1 MTSTIEPNT
10 DGTAVVVGTGVGGV
24 RTALGLRE
32 QGFRGRIVL
41 LGAESQL
48 PYDRPPLSK
57 QFLSGE
63 WDAERLSLLT
73 ESAAHEARIE
83 LWPGTAARGLD
94 VHGGRVLLDG
104 GQSLAFDH
112 CVIAT
117 GCRARPAP
125 WHVES
130 GLHVIRELADS
141 AALRRDL
148 SAGGPV
154 VIVGGGFIGMEAAA
168 TAVLLGL
175 PVTVVDPDPMPL
187 ARSVG
192 PEIAALLTDVHV
204 RHGVVARFGVGVED
218 VRGRRGDLH
227 VRLADGTA
235 LRAATVVVGIGAV
248 PNVEWLAGSGLHVAD
263 GVACDEHGRAVGAE
277 GVHAVG
283 DVARWRGPE
292 DLDARRTEHWTNA
305 VDQAAVVAHNIVHP
319 DRPGRQDA
327 LPYVWSDQY
336 DHKVQVVGRPA
347 GAADCKVLEG
357 PDGPRRRVA
366 ALYSDDA
373 GALVGVTAV
382 NWPKAT
388 VLARK
393 LLARRAGV
401 GEAVDEV
408 QALAAPR

>member
-1 MTSTIEPNT
+1 MTSTNEPNT
-10 DGTAVVVGTGVGGV
+10 HGTAVVVGTGVGGV

-32 QGFRGRIVL
+32 QGFGGRIVL

-73 ESAAHEARIE
+73 ESEAREAGVE
-83 LWPGTAARGLD
+83 LRTGTAARGLD
-94 VHGGRVLLDG
+94 VHGRRVLLDD
-104 GQSLAFDH
+104 GQSLAYDH

-117 GCRARPAP
+117 GCRARPSP
-125 WHVES
+125 WQVES
-130 GLHVIRELADS
+130 GLHLIRELSDS
-141 AALRRDL
+141 LALRADL

-192 PEIAALLTDVHV
+192 PEIAGLLTDIHT
-204 RHGVVARFGVGVED
+204 RHGVVTRFGVGVED
-218 VRGRRGDLH
+218 VRGRRGDLQ
-227 VRLADGTA
+227 VRLADGTV
-235 LRAATVVVGIGAV
+235 LQAATVVVGIGV
-248 PNVEWLAGSGLHVAD
+248 LPNIEWLAGSGLHVAD
-263 GVACDEHGRAVGAE
+263 GVACDEYGRAVGAE

-292 DLDARRTEHWTNA
+292 DPDARRTEHWTNA
-305 VDQAAVVAHNIVHP
+305 VDQSAVVAHNIVHP

-347 GAADCKVLEG
+347 GAADCKVLDG

-366 ALYSDDA
+366 ALYSDGA
-373 GALVGVTAV
+373 GALAGVTAV
-382 NWPKAT
+382 NWPRVT

-393 LLARRAGV
+393 LLARGADIGA
-401 GEAVDEV
+401 AVDEV
-408 QALAAPR
+408 HALAPPR